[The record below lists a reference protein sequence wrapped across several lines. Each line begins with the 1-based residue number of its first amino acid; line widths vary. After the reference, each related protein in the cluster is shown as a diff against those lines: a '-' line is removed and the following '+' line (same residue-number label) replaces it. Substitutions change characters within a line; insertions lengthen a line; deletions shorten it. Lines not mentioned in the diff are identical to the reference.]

1 MGRKLNNK
9 KSLFQKAKEVI
20 LGKDLDYTSIP
31 LNKAIIYLSIPMIL
45 EMVMESLFAVV
56 DIFFVSSLGENAIT
70 TVGLTESVVIFIYAI
85 GIGLSMATTAIVAR
99 RIGEKNREGAAVAA
113 SQAIVIGIGVSI
125 IISFLGIFFAK
136 DILYMM
142 QAEPEV
148 VEYGYRYTQIIFGG
162 NITILLI
169 FLINAIFR
177 GAGDASLAMWSL
189 WLANGINIILDPIL
203 ILTIGLEGAAIA
215 TVTGRGIGVLFQC
228 YHLFNGKH
236 IVQLT
241 KRHITIVID
250 EIKSILSISA
260 GGIGQFII
268 STASWTF
275 LVAILSDIG
284 NEVVAGYTIA
294 FRVVIFTILPSWGFS
309 NAAAALVGQNL
320 GANKPDRA
328 EQAVWKTATY
338 NVIFLIFVSILFIM
352 FDEEVI
358 QIFINE
364 EDFAG
369 QGQSYQDVLMYG
381 AISLRYMCYGYI
393 FFGFG
398 MVMIQAFNGAGD
410 TNTPTLINFICHWV
424 IQIPL
429 AYVLAF
435 YYNMGPEGVFSAI
448 IIAEACL
455 GVFAYAMFKRGKWR
469 EVAV

>member
-1 MGRKLNNK
+1 MMD
-9 KSLFQKAKEVI
+9 VI
-20 LGKDLDYTSIP
+20 KGKDLDYTSIP
-31 LNKAIIYLSIPMIL
+31 LNKAILYLSVPMIL

-56 DIFFVSSLGENAIT
+56 DIYFVSDLGEAAIT

-99 RIGEKNREGAAVAA
+99 RVGEKNRDGAALAA
-113 SQAIVIGIGVSI
+113 SQSVIIGIAISI
-125 IISFLGIFFAK
+125 IISIVGIVFAK
-136 DILYMM
+136 DILMMM
-142 QAEPEV
+142 QAEEHV
-148 VEYGYRYTQIIFGG
+148 IEYGYRYTQIIFGG
-162 NITILLI
+162 NVTILLI

-177 GAGDASLAMWSL
+177 GAGDASLAMRSL

-215 TVTGRGIGVLFQC
+215 TVTGRGIGVIYQC

-236 IVQLT
+236 IIKLT
-241 KRHITIVID
+241 KQHLTVKFD
-250 EIKSILSISA
+250 EIVSILKVSA
-260 GGIGQFII
+260 GGVGQFII

-275 LVAILSDIG
+275 LVAILADIG
-284 NEVVAGYTIA
+284 NDVVAGYTIA

-320 GANKPDRA
+320 GAGKADRA
-328 EQAVWKTATY
+328 EKAVWKTAKY
-338 NVIFLIFVSILFIM
+338 NVLFLIFVSALFIT

-358 QIFINE
+358 RIFIDE
-364 EDFAG
+364 AEFLAKGIDI
-369 QGQSYQDVLMYG
+369 SSVIVYG
-381 AISLRYMCYGYI
+381 TMSLRFMCYGYI

-410 TNTPTLINFICHWV
+410 TKTPTYINLVCHWL

-429 AYVLAF
+429 AYYLAF
-435 YYNMGPEGVFSAI
+435 GLNYGPEGVFSAI

-455 GVFAYAMFKRGKWR
+455 VVISYILFKKGKWR
-469 EVAV
+469 TVMV